1 MADLGKL
8 NVGDRVKDTETER
21 EYEVVGCHPNGAVKI
36 AFGDLESGKDWGFL
50 NYTPEELAEAGITK
64 TDG

>member
-8 NVGDRVKDTETER
+8 NVGDRVKDEER

-36 AFGDLESGKDWGFL
+36 AFGDLESGQDWGIL